1 MITKRMI
8 TNRGWRRYLAATP
21 LRLPLLAA
29 LPAFMLTACSTDDLA
44 PNNTGGNTPDEEGKI
59 VFDISF
65 APTDADGPQSLTDI
79 AGPQT
84 RVATACSRAPGKK
97 VTR

>member
-21 LRLPLLAA
+21 LRLLLLAA

-44 PNNTGGNTPDEEGKI
+44 PNNTGGNTSDEEGKI
-59 VFDISF
+59 VFDISI
-65 APTDADGPQSLTDI
+65 APPLLVRQML
-79 AGPQT
+79 
-84 RVATACSRAPGKK
+84 
-97 VTR
+97 